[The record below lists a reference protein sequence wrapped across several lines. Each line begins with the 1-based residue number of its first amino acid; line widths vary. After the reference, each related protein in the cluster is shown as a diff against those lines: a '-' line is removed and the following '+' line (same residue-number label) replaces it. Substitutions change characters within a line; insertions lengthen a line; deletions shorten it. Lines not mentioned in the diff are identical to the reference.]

1 MTRKTTSASVVC
13 LILLGLSTL
22 SGCASHDHQND
33 YILGEATAHNQ
44 AVQSVRDL
52 EERDERTVEGRAQ

>member
-1 MTRKTTSASVVC
+1 MIPKTTSASVVS
-13 LILLGLSTL
+13 LILLGLTTL

-44 AVQSVRDL
+44 AIQSVQDMD
-52 EERDERTVEGRAQ
+52 ERDERTVEGRAQ